1 MKLLVIHNES
11 LKEVKVISGEFVTPF
26 SHLLSDHLFDVCMVA
41 CILNINPLLGVSLV
55 LHHILGYIWNG
66 GRLGL
71 KRGEGWPEYYIK
83 HPSPGLASNHRL
95 EAFVIHLLQ

>member
-26 SHLLSDHLFDVCMVA
+26 SHLLSDHLFDVCIVA
-41 CILNINPLLGVSLV
+41 CILNINPLLGASLV

-66 GRLGL
+66 GR
-71 KRGEGWPEYYIK
+71 
-83 HPSPGLASNHRL
+83 
-95 EAFVIHLLQ
+95 